1 MTNSCPMDQPM
12 RDKGTYQTKNQPED
26 LVCPQSSIIQQAE
39 NDKMLIEM
47 WLHGRSRHT
56 QRAYRRDVSKFLGQV
71 KKPIRQITL
80 GNLQAYSDSLFQ
92 EDLSPVSMKR
102 SLWAIKS
109 LFSFAAKLQYI
120 PFNVGLPLKLPAT
133 QNRLAER
140 ILSEEEVQTVIHSI
154 ENRRDRLMVKTLYYT
169 AIRGSELVSI
179 KWKDL
184 QPRSEGGQLNVLCKG
199 GKTNTLLI
207 PQHLWDELMMLRD
220 TIDENAPV
228 FKSRKG
234 GHLCTGHVS
243 RLVKKYGIKAIGK
256 GATSHYYR
264 HSSSSH
270 AISRGCPIDL
280 IQRQLN
286 HSSLA
291 VTSRYLHSRPSES
304 ISKYLK

>member
-1 MTNSCPMDQPM
+1 M
-12 RDKGTYQTKNQPED
+12 RDKGTYPAQNQPKD
-26 LVCPQSSIIQQAE
+26 LICPQSSIVQQAE
-39 NDKMLIEM
+39 NDEMLIEM

-56 QRAYRRDVSKFLGQV
+56 QRAYKRDVARFLEQM

-92 EDLSPVSMKR
+92 EDLSPVSIKR

-109 LFSFAAKLQYI
+109 LLSFAAKLQYI

-140 ILSEEEVQTVIHSI
+140 ILSEDDVQTVIHSI

-169 AIRGSELVSI
+169 AIRCSELVSI

-207 PQHLWDELMMLRD
+207 PQHLWEELMMLRD
-220 TIDENAPV
+220 TINEDAPV
-228 FKSRKG
+228 FRSRKG

-243 RLVKKYGIKAIGK
+243 RLVKKYGLKAIGK
-256 GATSHYYR
+256 GATCHFYR
-264 HSSSSH
+264 HSAASH
-270 AISRGCPIDL
+270 AILNGCSIDL

-291 VTSRYLHSRPSES
+291 VTSKYLHAQPQEG
-304 ISKYLK
+304 ISKFLK

>member
-1 MTNSCPMDQPM
+1 M

-26 LVCPQSSIIQQAE
+26 LICPQSSIVQQAE
-39 NDKMLIEM
+39 NDVILIEM

-56 QRAYRRDVSKFLGQV
+56 QRAYRRDVSNFLEQV

-80 GNLQAYSDSLFQ
+80 GNLQAYSDLLLQGES
-92 EDLSPVSMKR
+92 STVSIKR

-109 LFSFAAKLQYI
+109 LLSFAAKLQYI

-140 ILSEEEVQTVIHSI
+140 ILTEEEVQTVIDSI
-154 ENRRDRLMVKTLYYT
+154 KNRRDRLIVKTLYYT
-169 AIRGSELVSI
+169 AIRASELI
-179 KWKDL
+179 QLKWKDL
-184 QPRSEGGQLNVLCKG
+184 QPREEGGQLNVLCKG

-207 PQHLWDELMMLRD
+207 PQHLWGELMLLRD

-228 FKSRKG
+228 FRSRKG
-234 GHLCTGHVS
+234 GDLCAGHVS

-256 GATSHYYR
+256 GATCHYYR
-264 HSSSSH
+264 HSSASH

-291 VTSRYLHSRPSES
+291 VTSKYLHARPAES

>member
-1 MTNSCPMDQPM
+1 MCNSCSENLPMFDKKTYRAQIQPVEP
-12 RDKGTYQTKNQPED
+12 NS
-26 LVCPQSSIIQQAE
+26 PQLSIVQQAS
-39 NDKMLIEM
+39 NDQMLIEM
-47 WLHGRSRHT
+47 FLHNRSSHT
-56 QRAYRRDVSKFLGQV
+56 QRAYRRDVESFLEYV
-71 KKPIRQITL
+71 NKPIRQITL
-80 GNLQAYSDSLFQ
+80 ADLQQYSDSLFQ
-92 EDLSPVSMKR
+92 KNLSPVSIKR

-109 LFSFAAKLQYI
+109 LFSFASKLQYI
-120 PFNVGLPLKLPAT
+120 AFNVGLPLKLPAT

-169 AIRGSELVSI
+169 AIRCSELVSI

-184 QPRSEGGQLNVLCKG
+184 QPRTEGGQLNVLCKG
-199 GKTNTLLI
+199 GKTNTLLV

-220 TIDENAPV
+220 TINEDAPV
-228 FKSRKG
+228 FRSRKG
-234 GHLCTGHVS
+234 GHLCTGHVR
-243 RLVKKYGIKAIGK
+243 RLIKKYALKSINK

-264 HSSSSH
+264 HSSASH
-270 AISRGCPIDL
+270 AISNGAPIDL